1 VRIGAVYNL
10 TGPLS
15 ALGLPS
21 MAGAR
26 LAVQQ
31 LNQRGGVLG
40 RAVELLASDGRTD
53 PATVAAV
60 TLQLVRTPNLSAITG
75 LDDTAMA
82 LAAAPIAEKARMVFL
97 TAGATSPKLPLDFPD
112 YFFMA
117 CFGDN
122 TQAAAGAE
130 YAYQMLAAKK
140 TWLLFDNTT
149 DYTVLLASYFKTR
162 YTELGGT
169 IVGEDT
175 YAGGTTDFSSQ
186 IARILVAAYSSRHAL
201 CIGGPDDIGRLV
213 MQLRAA
219 GIQQPIFGG
228 DGYDTP
234 SSSRPRVPR
243 RTTHTSPRTRF
254 MDPQQGTP
262 IVKQFFADYQ
272 AAFGVRPDNAFAAL
286 GYDAIMLVANA
297 IEGAGSAKQKEIP
310 SALEATH
317 DFAGVTGRISFAPG
331 VHIPKKEVTILKIDG
346 GKLTLAAVYYSR
358 KNHPP
363 RSRPGARLG
372 QRGTHPDGLPDSRIL
387 LQQSGSLSTVLNLK
401 NLAGPSVAGLSG
413 LVAPVTTLHG
423 PVGLSASSTTT
434 LGSLHE
440 RLTVFV
446 ALKICRLGLGARIA
460 GALTTAPHLSSICTW

>member
-1 VRIGAVYNL
+1 MKLRRMNGAVIFLCCLLGWQALQAESEKQPVRVGAVYNL

-40 RAVELLASDGRTD
+40 RTVELLASDGRTD
-53 PATVAAV
+53 PATVAAA

-75 LDDTAMA
+75 LDDTAMV
-82 LAAAPIAEKARMVFL
+82 LAAAPIAEKARIVFL
-97 TAGATSPKLPLDFPD
+97 TAGATSPKLPLHFPD

-130 YAYQMLAAKK
+130 YAYQTLAAKK
-140 TWLLFDNTT
+140 SWLLFDNTT

-162 YTELGGT
+162 YTELGGE

-175 YAGGTTDFSSQ
+175 YAGGTTDFSAQ
-186 IARILVAAYSSRHAL
+186 IARILLQPTLPDMLYVSA
-201 CIGGPDDIGRLV
+201 GPDDIGRLV
-213 MQLRAA
+213 MQIRAA

-234 SSSRPRVPR
+234 LLLQTAGAAANNTYF
-243 RTTHTSPRTRF
+243 TTHAF

-262 IVKQFFADYQ
+262 IVKQFLADYQ
-272 AAFGVRPDNAFAAL
+272 AAFGVQPDSAFAAL
-286 GYDAIMLVANA
+286 GYDAIMLVANS
-297 IEGAGSAKQKEIP
+297 IEGAGSAKQKLIP
-310 SALEATH
+310 SALEATQ

-346 GKLTLAAVYYSR
+346 GKLTLAAV
-358 KNHPP
+358 
-363 RSRPGARLG
+363 
-372 QRGTHPDGLPDSRIL
+372 
-387 LQQSGSLSTVLNLK
+387 LQPQKT
-401 NLAGPSVAGLSG
+401 P
-413 LVAPVTTLHG
+413 AP
-423 PVGLSASSTTT
+423 
-434 LGSLHE
+434 
-440 RLTVFV
+440 
-446 ALKICRLGLGARIA
+446 
-460 GALTTAPHLSSICTW
+460 

>member
-1 VRIGAVYNL
+1 MKFRRTNRAIVFLCCLLGWQALQAEPDKQPVRIGAVYNL

-21 MAGAR
+21 LAGAR

-40 RAVELLASDGRTD
+40 RAVELVAGDGRTD
-53 PATVAAV
+53 AATVAAV
-60 TLQLVRTPNLSAITG
+60 TLQLVHTPNLSGITG

-97 TAGATSPKLPLDFPD
+97 TAGATSPKLPLDFPG

-130 YAYQMLAAKK
+130 YAHQTLAVKK

-149 DYTVLLASYFKTR
+149 DYTVLLASYFKAR
-162 YTELGGT
+162 YTELGGN

-175 YAGGTTDFSSQ
+175 YAGGTTDFSTQ
-186 IARILVAAYSSRHAL
+186 IARILSQPTLPDMLYVSA
-201 CIGGPDDIGRLV
+201 GPDDIGRLV
-213 MQLRAA
+213 KQIRAA

-234 SSSRPRVPR
+234 LLLQTAGTAANNTYY
-243 RTTHTSPRTRF
+243 TTHAF

-262 IVKQFFADYQ
+262 IVKQFIADYQ
-272 AAFGVRPDNAFAAL
+272 AAFGVRPDSAFAAL

-297 IEGAGSAKQKEIP
+297 IEGAGSAKQKQIAP
-310 SALEATH
+310 ALEATQ

-346 GKLTLAAVYYSR
+346 GKLTLAGV
-358 KNHPP
+358 
-363 RSRPGARLG
+363 
-372 QRGTHPDGLPDSRIL
+372 
-387 LQQSGSLSTVLNLK
+387 LQPQK
-401 NLAGPSVAGLSG
+401 IP
-413 LVAPVTTLHG
+413 AP
-423 PVGLSASSTTT
+423 
-434 LGSLHE
+434 
-440 RLTVFV
+440 
-446 ALKICRLGLGARIA
+446 
-460 GALTTAPHLSSICTW
+460 